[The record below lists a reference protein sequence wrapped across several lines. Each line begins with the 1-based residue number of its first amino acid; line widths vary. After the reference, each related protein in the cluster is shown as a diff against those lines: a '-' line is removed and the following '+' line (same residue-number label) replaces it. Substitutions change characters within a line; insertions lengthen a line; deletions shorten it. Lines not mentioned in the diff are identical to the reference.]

1 MVRKDVRIISNHNLM
16 FEGSD
21 VAERILA
28 VDDDNLLLQLIKRS
42 LESSGFEVSI
52 ASDGQSGLQ
61 QFHESQPHLV
71 ILDIMMPH
79 LDGWETCRRIRDV
92 STVPII
98 MLTALGSHQDIV
110 KGLKMGADDYL
121 VKPFHPEELQARVE
135 AVLRRLRM
143 PPPASDTSPLRFGGG
158 GLIIDPANRQVMV
171 NSEAIDLTPTEYD
184 LLLFMAKRA
193 GRILST
199 DVIFDNVWSYDAD
212 AGPDSV
218 KWYIWRLRN
227 KIETDPRNPRYILT
241 ERGIGYRFA
250 TL

>member
-1 MVRKDVRIISNHNLM
+1 
-16 FEGSD
+16 

-28 VDDDNLLLQLIKRS
+28 IDDDYLLLQLIQRS
-42 LESSGFEVSI
+42 LESAGYEVTI
-52 ASDGQSGLQ
+52 ALNGESGLQ
-61 QFHESQPHLV
+61 QLRQSPPHLV
-71 ILDIMMPH
+71 ILDVMMPQM
-79 LDGWETCRRIRDV
+79 DGWEICRRIRDL
-92 STVPII
+92 STVPVI

-135 AVLRRLRM
+135 AVLRRMRM
-143 PPPASDTSPLRFGGG
+143 PPPPSDTSPLRFGGG
-158 GLIIDPANRQVMV
+158 DLIIDPANRQVMAHSKV
-171 NSEAIDLTPTEYD
+171 IDLTPTEYD

-199 DVIFDNVWSYDAD
+199 DIIFDNVWPYDAD
-212 AGPDSV
+212 ANPDSV

-227 KIETDPRNPRYILT
+227 KIEEDPRNPRYILT

>member
-1 MVRKDVRIISNHNLM
+1 MN
-16 FEGSD
+16 
-21 VAERILA
+21 
-28 VDDDNLLLQLIKRS
+28 
-42 LESSGFEVSI
+42 
-52 ASDGQSGLQ
+52 
-61 QFHESQPHLV
+61 
-71 ILDIMMPH
+71 
-79 LDGWETCRRIRDV
+79 GWEACRRVRDV

-110 KGLKMGADDYL
+110 KGLNMGADDYL

-143 PPPASDTSPLRFGGG
+143 PPPASDSSPLRFGGG
-158 GLIIDPANRQVMV
+158 DLIIDPANRQVMA

-199 DVIFDNVWSYDAD
+199 DVIFDNVWPYDAD
-212 AGPDSV
+212 ASPDSV

-227 KIETDPRNPRYILT
+227 KIESEPRNPRYILT

>member
-1 MVRKDVRIISNHNLM
+1 
-16 FEGSD
+16 

-28 VDDDNLLLQLIKRS
+28 IDDDYLLLQLIQRS
-42 LESSGFEVSI
+42 LESAGYEVTI
-52 ASDGQSGLQ
+52 ALDGQNGLQ
-61 QFHESQPHLV
+61 QFHEKQPHLV
-71 ILDIMMPH
+71 ILDVMMPH
-79 LDGWETCRRIRDV
+79 IDGWETCRRIRDV
-92 STVPII
+92 STVPVI

-135 AVLRRLRM
+135 AVLRRVRM
-143 PPPASDTSPLRFGGG
+143 PAPAAETSPLRFGGG
-158 GLIIDPANRQVMV
+158 DLIIDPANHQVMV
-171 NSEAIDLTPTEYD
+171 QRKAIDLTPTEYD

-199 DVIFDNVWSYDAD
+199 DVIFENVWPYDAD

-227 KIETDPRNPRYILT
+227 KIEKDPRNPRYILT

>member
-1 MVRKDVRIISNHNLM
+1 M
-16 FEGSD
+16 
-21 VAERILA
+21 AERILA
-28 VDDDNLLLQLIKRS
+28 IDDDQLLLQLIQRS
-42 LESSGFEVSI
+42 LESGGYEVRV
-52 ASDGQSGLQ
+52 ACDGQSGLQ
-61 QFHESQPHLV
+61 QLHEFQPHLV
-71 ILDIMMPH
+71 ILDVMMPH
-79 LDGWETCRRIRDV
+79 MNGWETCRRVRDV

-110 KGLKMGADDYL
+110 KGLNMGADDYL

-143 PPPASDTSPLRFGGG
+143 PPPASDSSPLRFGGG
-158 GLIIDPANRQVMV
+158 DLIIDPANRQVMA

-199 DVIFDNVWSYDAD
+199 DVIFDNVWPYDAD
-212 AGPDSV
+212 ASPDSV

-227 KIETDPRNPRYILT
+227 KIESEPRNPRYILT

>member
-1 MVRKDVRIISNHNLM
+1 MSFRSSAKTPPKGTN
-16 FEGSD
+16 

-28 VDDDNLLLQLIKRS
+28 IDDDHLLLQLIQRS
-42 LESSGFEVSI
+42 LESAGYEVTI
-52 ASDGQSGLQ
+52 ACDGQGGLQ
-61 QFHESQPHLV
+61 QFHEIQPHLV
-71 ILDIMMPH
+71 ILDVMMPH
-79 LDGWETCRRIRDV
+79 MDGWETCRRIREI

-110 KGLKMGADDYL
+110 KGLKTGADDYL
-121 VKPFHPEELQARVE
+121 VKPFHPEELQARVD

-143 PPPASDTSPLRFGGG
+143 PPPASDSSPLRFGSGN
-158 GLIIDPANRQVMV
+158 LIIDPSNRQVMV
-171 NSEAIDLTPTEYD
+171 SSQVIDLTPTEYD
-184 LLLFMAKRA
+184 LLLFMARRA

-199 DVIFDNVWSYDAD
+199 DVIFDNVWPYDAD

-218 KWYIWRLRN
+218 KWYIWRLRK

>member
-1 MVRKDVRIISNHNLM
+1 
-16 FEGSD
+16 

-28 VDDDNLLLQLIKRS
+28 IDDDQLLLQLIQRS
-42 LESSGFEVSI
+42 LESGGYEVST

-61 QFHESQPHLV
+61 QFHEFQPHLV
-71 ILDIMMPH
+71 ILDVMMPH
-79 LDGWETCRRIRDV
+79 MDGWETCRRVRDV

-110 KGLKMGADDYL
+110 KGLNMGADDYL

-143 PPPASDTSPLRFGGG
+143 PPPASDSSPLRFGGG
-158 GLIIDPANRQVMV
+158 DLIIDPANRQVMA

-199 DVIFDNVWSYDAD
+199 DVIFDNVWPYDAD
-212 AGPDSV
+212 ASPDSV

-227 KIETDPRNPRYILT
+227 KIESEPRNPRYILT

>member
-1 MVRKDVRIISNHNLM
+1 M
-16 FEGSD
+16 
-21 VAERILA
+21 AERILA
-28 VDDDNLLLQLIKRS
+28 IDDDQLLLQLIQRS
-42 LESSGFEVSI
+42 LESAGYEVSI
-52 ASDGQSGLQ
+52 ARDGQGGLQ

-71 ILDIMMPH
+71 ILDVMMPH
-79 LDGWETCRRIRDV
+79 MDGWETCRRIREV
-92 STVPII
+92 STAPVI

-110 KGLKMGADDYL
+110 KGLNMGADDYL
-121 VKPFHPEELQARVE
+121 VKPFHPEELLARVE

-143 PPPASDTSPLRFGGG
+143 PPPSSDTSPLRFGGG
-158 GLIIDPANRQVMV
+158 QLIIDPGNRQVMV
-171 NSEAIDLTPTEYD
+171 QSEVVDLTPTEYD

-199 DVIFDNVWSYDAD
+199 DVIFDNVWPYDAD
-212 AGPDSV
+212 ASLDSV

-227 KIETDPRNPRYILT
+227 KIENDPRNPRYILT

>member
-1 MVRKDVRIISNHNLM
+1 M
-16 FEGSD
+16 
-21 VAERILA
+21 AERILA
-28 VDDDNLLLQLIKRS
+28 IDDDQLLLQLIQRS
-42 LESSGFEVSI
+42 LESGGYEVST
-52 ASDGQSGLQ
+52 ACDGQSGLQ
-61 QFHESQPHLV
+61 QFHEFQPHLV
-71 ILDIMMPH
+71 ILDVMMPH
-79 LDGWETCRRIRDV
+79 MNGWEACRRVRDV

-110 KGLKMGADDYL
+110 KGLNMGADDYL

-143 PPPASDTSPLRFGGG
+143 PPPASDSSPLRFGGG
-158 GLIIDPANRQVMV
+158 DLIIDPANRQVMA
-171 NSEAIDLTPTEYD
+171 NSQAIDLTPTEYD

-199 DVIFDNVWSYDAD
+199 DVIFDNVWPYDAD
-212 AGPDSV
+212 ASPDSV

-227 KIETDPRNPRYILT
+227 KIESEPRNPRYILT

>member
-1 MVRKDVRIISNHNLM
+1 
-16 FEGSD
+16 

-28 VDDDNLLLQLIKRS
+28 IDDDHLLLQLIQRS
-42 LESSGFEVSI
+42 LESAGYEVSI
-52 ASDGQSGLQ
+52 ARDGQSGLQ

-71 ILDIMMPH
+71 ILDVMMPH
-79 LDGWETCRRIRDV
+79 MDGWEACRRIREV
-92 STVPII
+92 STAPVI

-110 KGLKMGADDYL
+110 RGLNMGADDYL
-121 VKPFHPEELQARVE
+121 VKPFHPEELLARVE

-143 PPPASDTSPLRFGGG
+143 PPPSSDTSPLRFGGG
-158 GLIIDPANRQVMV
+158 QLIIDPGNRQVMV
-171 NSEAIDLTPTEYD
+171 HSEAVDLTPTEYD

-199 DVIFDNVWSYDAD
+199 DVIFDNVWPYDAD
-212 AGPDSV
+212 ASPDSV

-227 KIETDPRNPRYILT
+227 KIENDPRNPRYILT

>member
-1 MVRKDVRIISNHNLM
+1 
-16 FEGSD
+16 

-28 VDDDNLLLQLIKRS
+28 IDDDYLLLQLIQRS
-42 LESSGFEVSI
+42 LESAGYEVTI
-52 ASDGQSGLQ
+52 ALNGESGLQ
-61 QFHESQPHLV
+61 QLRKSPPHLV
-71 ILDIMMPH
+71 ILDVMMPQM
-79 LDGWETCRRIRDV
+79 DGWEICRRIRDL
-92 STVPII
+92 STVPVI

-135 AVLRRLRM
+135 AVLRRMRM
-143 PPPASDTSPLRFGGG
+143 PPPPSDTSPLRFGGG
-158 GLIIDPANRQVMV
+158 DLIIDPANHQVMAR
-171 NSEAIDLTPTEYD
+171 SEVVDLTPTEYD

-199 DVIFDNVWSYDAD
+199 DIIFDNVWPYDAD
-212 AGPDSV
+212 ASPDSV

-227 KIETDPRNPRYILT
+227 KIEEDARNPRYILT

>member
-1 MVRKDVRIISNHNLM
+1 M
-16 FEGSD
+16 
-21 VAERILA
+21 AERILA
-28 VDDDNLLLQLIKRS
+28 IDDDYLLLQLIQRS
-42 LESSGFEVSI
+42 LESAGYEVTI
-52 ASDGQSGLQ
+52 ALNGESGLQ
-61 QFHESQPHLV
+61 QLRKSPPHLV
-71 ILDIMMPH
+71 ILDVMMPQM
-79 LDGWETCRRIRDV
+79 DGWEICRRIRDL
-92 STVPII
+92 STVPVI

-135 AVLRRLRM
+135 AVLRRMRM
-143 PPPASDTSPLRFGGG
+143 PPPPSDTSPLRFGGG
-158 GLIIDPANRQVMV
+158 DLIIDPANHQVMAH
-171 NSEAIDLTPTEYD
+171 SEVVDLTPTEYD

-199 DVIFDNVWSYDAD
+199 DIIFDNVWPYDAD
-212 AGPDSV
+212 ASPDSV

-227 KIETDPRNPRYILT
+227 KIEEDPRNPRYILT

>member
-1 MVRKDVRIISNHNLM
+1 M
-16 FEGSD
+16 
-21 VAERILA
+21 AERILA
-28 VDDDNLLLQLIKRS
+28 IDDDYLLLQLIQRS
-42 LESSGFEVSI
+42 LESAGYEVTI
-52 ASDGQSGLQ
+52 ALDGQNGLQ
-61 QFHESQPHLV
+61 QFHEKQPHLV
-71 ILDIMMPH
+71 ILDVMMPH
-79 LDGWETCRRIRDV
+79 IDGWETCRRIRDV
-92 STVPII
+92 STVPVI

-135 AVLRRLRM
+135 AVLRRVRM
-143 PPPASDTSPLRFGGG
+143 PAPAAETSPLRFGGG
-158 GLIIDPANRQVMV
+158 DLIIDPANHQVMV
-171 NSEAIDLTPTEYD
+171 QRKAIDLTPTEYD

-199 DVIFDNVWSYDAD
+199 DVIFENVWPYDAD

-227 KIETDPRNPRYILT
+227 KIEKDPRNPRYILT

>member
-1 MVRKDVRIISNHNLM
+1 
-16 FEGSD
+16 
-21 VAERILA
+21 VAERIL
-28 VDDDNLLLQLIKRS
+28 VIDDDRLLLELIQRS
-42 LESSGFEVSI
+42 LESAGYQVTI
-52 ASDGQSGLQ
+52 AIDGESGLQ
-61 QFHESQPHLV
+61 RVHESQPHLI
-71 ILDIMMPH
+71 ILDVMMPH
-79 LDGWETCRRIRDV
+79 MDGWEACRLLRDS

-135 AVLRRLRM
+135 AVLRRMRM
-143 PPPASDTSPLRFGGG
+143 PPSPSDSSPLRFGSGN
-158 GLIIDPANRQVMV
+158 LIIDPANRHVMV
-171 NSEAIDLTPTEYD
+171 HSKAVDLTPTEYD

-193 GRILST
+193 GRILPT
-199 DVIFDNVWSYDAD
+199 DIIFDNVWSYDAD
-212 AGPDSV
+212 ASVDSV

-227 KIETDPRNPRYILT
+227 KIEDDPRHPHYILT

>member
-1 MVRKDVRIISNHNLM
+1 M
-16 FEGSD
+16 
-21 VAERILA
+21 AERILA
-28 VDDDNLLLQLIKRS
+28 IDDDNLLLQLIQRS

-52 ASDGQSGLQ
+52 ACDGQSGLQ

-71 ILDIMMPH
+71 ILDVMMPH
-79 LDGWETCRRIRDV
+79 MDGWETCRRIRDV

-110 KGLKMGADDYL
+110 KGLRIGADDYL

-143 PPPASDTSPLRFGGG
+143 PPPTSDTSPLRFGGG
-158 GLIIDPANRQVMV
+158 ELIIDPANRQVMV
-171 NSEAIDLTPTEYD
+171 NSKSLDLTPTEYD
-184 LLLFMAKRA
+184 LLLFIAKRA

-199 DVIFDNVWSYDAD
+199 EVIFDNVWPYDAD
-212 AGPDSV
+212 ASPDSV

-227 KIETDPRNPRYILT
+227 KIEKDPRNPRYILT

>member
-1 MVRKDVRIISNHNLM
+1 M
-16 FEGSD
+16 
-21 VAERILA
+21 AERILA
-28 VDDDNLLLQLIKRS
+28 IDDDNLLLQLIQRS

-52 ASDGQSGLQ
+52 ACDGQGGLQ

-71 ILDIMMPH
+71 ILDVMMPH
-79 LDGWETCRRIRDV
+79 MDGWETCRRIRDV

-110 KGLKMGADDYL
+110 KGLRIGADDYL

-143 PPPASDTSPLRFGGG
+143 PPPTSDTSPLRFGGG
-158 GLIIDPANRQVMV
+158 ELIIDPANRQVMV
-171 NSEAIDLTPTEYD
+171 NSKSLDLTPTEYD
-184 LLLFMAKRA
+184 LLLFIAKRA

-199 DVIFDNVWSYDAD
+199 EVIFDNVWPYDAD
-212 AGPDSV
+212 ASPDSV

-227 KIETDPRNPRYILT
+227 KIENEPRKPRYILT

>member
-1 MVRKDVRIISNHNLM
+1 
-16 FEGSD
+16 

-28 VDDDNLLLQLIKRS
+28 IDDDQLLLQLIQRS
-42 LESSGFEVSI
+42 LESGGYEVSI
-52 ASDGQSGLQ
+52 ARDGQSGLQ
-61 QFHESQPHLV
+61 QFHEFQPHLV
-71 ILDIMMPH
+71 ILDVMMPH
-79 LDGWETCRRIRDV
+79 MDGWETCRRVRDV

-110 KGLKMGADDYL
+110 KGLNMGADDYL

-143 PPPASDTSPLRFGGG
+143 PPPASDSSPLRFGGG
-158 GLIIDPANRQVMV
+158 DLIIDPANRQVMA

-199 DVIFDNVWSYDAD
+199 DVIFDNVWPYDAD
-212 AGPDSV
+212 ASPDSV

-227 KIETDPRNPRYILT
+227 KIESEPRHPRYILT